1 MFFENEHFCAELLLV
16 NRFTT
21 EEHTYHIKARPFS
34 ALALRLRGT
43 AEFRFSDGTS
53 LTSREGDVLYLPH
66 GLSYDAVY
74 TDMEVLAFH
83 FHDNS
88 EGATAENYTPR
99 TPQVLRLFEE
109 AEALWECG
117 TPDARM
123 EAHALFYRIAA
134 ELSREARPA
143 PELASFLN
151 AVAFLEQ
158 EYANPDLDIPSV
170 CARAGLSESAFRRN
184 FTARYGK
191 PPIKY
196 LTELRLG
203 AAQKHLVA
211 TRDSVEAVAL
221 ACGFRDVKY
230 FSRVC
235 RRYFGCTPRELRT
248 L

>member
-16 NRFTT
+16 NRFTS
-21 EEHTYHIKARPFS
+21 EEHACHVKARAFS
-34 ALALRLRGT
+34 ALAFRLHGT
-43 AEFRFSDGTS
+43 AQFRFSDGRV

-74 TDMEVLAFH
+74 TDMEVSAFH
-83 FHDNS
+83 FHDDS
-88 EGATAENYTPR
+88 EGAIAENYTPR
-99 TPQVLRLFEE
+99 TPQILHLFEE
-109 AEALWECG
+109 AEALWKRG

-123 EAHALFYRIAA
+123 EAHALFYRISA
-134 ELSREARPA
+134 ELSREARST
-143 PELASFLN
+143 PEQASFLE
-151 AVAFLEQ
+151 AVTILSQ

-170 CARAGLSESAFRRN
+170 CARADISESAFRRH
-184 FTARYGK
+184 FAARYGK
-191 PPIKY
+191 PPVRY

-203 AAQKHLVA
+203 DAQRRLA
-211 TRDSVEAVAL
+211 STRDSVEKVAL

>member
-1 MFFENEHFCAELLLV
+1 MFFENEHFCAELLQV

-21 EEHTYHIKARPFS
+21 EEHAYHVKARAFS
-34 ALALRLRGT
+34 ALALRLHGT
-43 AEFRFSDGTS
+43 AQLRFSDGRS

-66 GLSYDAVY
+66 GLSYDASY
-74 TDMEVLAFH
+74 TDMELLAFH
-83 FHDNS
+83 FYDNS
-88 EGATAENYTPR
+88 QGAIAENYTPR
-99 TPQVLRLFEE
+99 TPQILRLFEE
-109 AEALWECG
+109 AEALWKYG

-134 ELSREARPA
+134 ELSREARPTH
-143 PELASFLN
+143 ELSSFLD
-151 AVAFLEQ
+151 AVAILSR

-170 CARAGLSESAFRRN
+170 CARAGISESSFRRS
-184 FTARYGK
+184 FTNRYGK
-191 PPIKY
+191 PPIKH

-203 AAQKHLVA
+203 AAQKRLIA

-235 RRYFGCTPRELRT
+235 RRYFGCTPRELRR